1 MFQRLLSIIVQET
14 KIKRTKMINQDKKAG
29 GFRSV
34 ARGISSATLLVF
46 LLVFVLLL
54 FPVLT
59 FCFLIL
65 LASLFVLGGDFW
77 DKLRSL
83 FIHDATVSFTE
94 A

>member
-1 MFQRLLSIIVQET
+1 
-14 KIKRTKMINQDKKAG
+14 MINQEKKAG

-59 FCFLIL
+59 FCFLVL
-65 LASLFVLGGDFW
+65 LASLFTWKFLPKVKRVEKANSYGNP
-77 DKLRSL
+77 
-83 FIHDATVSFTE
+83 TP
-94 A
+94 